1 MANRTETE
9 AQAYR
14 DYVKKK
20 TPVHCLPL
28 NMAKA
33 FFTGGVICTLG
44 EFILNYGE
52 RLGLDKDVSGG
63 WCCVLLIFL
72 SVLLTGL
79 NLYGRIAKW
88 GGAGALVPITGF
100 ANSVAAPAIEYKKEG
115 QVMGIGCKIFTIAGP
130 VILYGIFTSSLLGLA
145 WWIAEEMGVIQ

>member
-145 WWIAEEMGVIQ
+145 WGIAEEMGVIQ

>member
-20 TPVHCLPL
+20 TPVLCLPL
-28 NMAKA
+28 YMAKA

-72 SVLLTGL
+72 SVLLSGL
-79 NLYGRIAKW
+79 NLYGRIANC
-88 GGAGALVPITGF
+88 GGAGALVPITGV
-100 ANSVAAPAIEYKKEG
+100 ANSVAA
-115 QVMGIGCKIFTIAGP
+115 
-130 VILYGIFTSSLLGLA
+130 LA
-145 WWIAEEMGVIQ
+145 MV